1 MTVFEKIESLQ
12 KGLEETDAYTVGE
25 QLKDICRR
33 EPECAPLVLADLDN
47 PDMSLKA
54 AAGKIKAWAD
64 TKQKEKKAKCVC
76 VPPDVAEGILRKF
89 YGLPDAQDAGQSQP
103 EPVTEAAPILDLA
116 SFF

>member
-1 MTVFEKIESLQ
+1 MTVFEKIESFQ
-12 KGLEETDAYTVGE
+12 KGLEETDVYMVGQ

-47 PDMSLKA
+47 SDMSLKA

-64 TKQKEKKAKCVC
+64 AKKKEKKAKCVC

-89 YGLPDAQDAGQSQP
+89 YGLPDTPDAGQSQP
-103 EPVTEAAPILDLA
+103 EQVTEAAPILDLA

>member
-33 EPECAPLVLADLDN
+33 EPECAPLVLTDLDN

-64 TKQKEKKAKCVC
+64 TKQKEKKAKYVC
-76 VPPDVAEGILRKF
+76 VPQDVAEGILRKL
-89 YGLPDAQDAGQSQP
+89 YGLPDASDAGQSQP

>member
-12 KGLEETDAYTVGE
+12 KGLEGTDAYMAGQ
-25 QLKDICRR
+25 QLQDICRR

-64 TKQKEKKAKCVC
+64 VRQKETRAKCVC

-89 YGLPDAQDAGQSQP
+89 YGLPDAPDAGQSQP
-103 EPVTEAAPILDLA
+103 EPVSEAAPILDLA

>member
-33 EPECAPLVLADLDN
+33 EPECAPLVLTDLDN

-64 TKQKEKKAKCVC
+64 AKQKEKKAKCVC
-76 VPPDVAEGILRKF
+76 VPPDVEEGILRKF
-89 YGLPDAQDAGQSQP
+89 YGLPDAPDVVKNQP

>member
-12 KGLEETDAYTVGE
+12 KGLEETDVYMVGQ

-47 PDMSLKA
+47 SDMSLNA

-64 TKQKEKKAKCVC
+64 AKQKEKKAKCVC
-76 VPPDVAEGILRKF
+76 VPPDVAEVILRKF
-89 YGLPDAQDAGQSQP
+89 YGLPDAQDAGQIQP
-103 EPVTEAAPILDLA
+103 EPMTEAAPILDLA

>member
-12 KGLEETDAYTVGE
+12 KGLEGTDAYMAGQ

-64 TKQKEKKAKCVC
+64 AKQKEKKAKCVC
-76 VPPDVAEGILRKF
+76 APPDVAEGILRKF
-89 YGLPDAQDAGQSQP
+89 YGLPDASDARQSQP